1 MLIVSIRLLGVVAL
15 LLALSGCA
23 TSTPLIS
30 DEERCL
36 RFGGI
41 WRAEGCRTPGSGG
54 GSM

>member
-1 MLIVSIRLLGVVAL
+1 MSVRLLGVVAV
-15 LLALSGCA
+15 LLALYGCA
-23 TSTPLIS
+23 TSAPLIS